1 VRLPADWPPQ
11 GVTVNGKA
19 VEFAKPGEAG
29 GWTFEGNT
37 LTTVIPVP
45 SGGVAAKAVIE
56 IRRANGRVARRGELD
71 GFAGAMTR
79 LSGVDDALQQ
89 TGPVA
94 GPSNALVDAMQTG
107 DRISYYPDRIDA
119 ELAHF
124 HKALAKAQ
132 ADVAGLDKEF
142 EQRLSDTSRR
152 IGGSTWAPADI
163 ESEKQKRRDALH
175 RAEALLGEVAK

>member
-1 VRLPADWPPQ
+1 
-11 GVTVNGKA
+11 
-19 VEFAKPGEAG
+19 
-29 GWTFEGNT
+29 
-37 LTTVIPVP
+37 
-45 SGGVAAKAVIE
+45 
-56 IRRANGRVARRGELD
+56 
-71 GFAGAMTR
+71 MTR

-107 DRISYYPDRIDA
+107 DYISYYPDRIDA

-124 HKALAKAQ
+124 HEALAKAQ

-175 RAEALLGEVAK
+175 RAEALLAEAATSSSTP

>member
-1 VRLPADWPPQ
+1 M
-11 GVTVNGKA
+11 
-19 VEFAKPGEAG
+19 
-29 GWTFEGNT
+29 
-37 LTTVIPVP
+37 P
-45 SGGVAAKAVIE
+45 SGSVAARAVIE
-56 IRRANGRVARRGELD
+56 VRRAPSLIARRSELD
-71 GFAGAMTR
+71 GFAGVMTR
-79 LSGVDDALQQ
+79 LRGADDALQQ

-107 DRISYYPDRIDA
+107 DRLSYYPDRIVA

-124 HKALAKAQ
+124 HEALAQAQ
-132 ADVAGLDKEF
+132 ADVAGLDKGF

-175 RAEALLGEVAK
+175 RAEALLAEAAK